1 MKQLK
6 YFTTDHSMV
15 DKVQCAVRDS
25 GLPLA
30 SVKVFERNN
39 CDHRYDGLVLQGTRS
54 QSRNAVCL
62 ARDIWRGGD
71 LRKFTE
77 FCPVYPAG
85 HLRLCL
91 GQRPGTLKSRQ
102 SWRARG
108 ETYRLFHCCHGR
120 SRRAIAFVAR
130 TVPLFHINHAIERPL
145 AGHY

>member
-54 QSRNAVCL
+54 QSRQVERETATLFVSLGIFGAAAISASLLSFVQFTLLVIFVYALASAL
-62 ARDIWRGGD
+62 ARSRAASRGAQ
-71 LRKFTE
+71 E
-77 FCPVYPAG
+77 
-85 HLRLCL
+85 
-91 GQRPGTLKSRQ
+91 
-102 SWRARG
+102 
-108 ETYRLFHCCHGR
+108 GR
-120 SRRAIAFVAR
+120 R
-130 TVPLFHINHAIERPL
+130 TVYFIVVTV
-145 AGHY
+145 GHDEQSLLSRELSHYSTLTTQ